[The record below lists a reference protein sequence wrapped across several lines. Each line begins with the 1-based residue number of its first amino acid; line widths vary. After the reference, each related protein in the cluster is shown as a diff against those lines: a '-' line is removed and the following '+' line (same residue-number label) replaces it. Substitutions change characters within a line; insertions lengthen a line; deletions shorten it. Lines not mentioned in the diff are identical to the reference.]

1 MKREELNLEP
11 FYYVEPMRIID
22 DPDESIEAFFKY
34 DKENTEIENFL
45 KDCALKDFIWI
56 IIATF
61 KNNFANGAL
70 LSSMISKTLQRQV
83 VSNGTLFI
91 KELSYRNDLKS
102 LRFKYNKDDHFE
114 YLEFEIVTP
123 FMAINNAVEEAL
135 NGKSYS
141 KNGNQYILNSD
152 SGIEY
157 IEATPTFFK
166 LKANMNKSKRFH

>member
-22 DPDESIEAFFKY
+22 DPDESLEFIFKY
-34 DKENTEIENFL
+34 DKEKTEIENFL
-45 KDCALKDFIWI
+45 KDCNLNDFIWVI
-56 IIATF
+56 ITTF
-61 KNNFANGAL
+61 REKYASGSLLGAQI
-70 LSSMISKTLQRQV
+70 SDTIQEEKSM
-83 VSNGTLFI
+83 NGTLYSDKFNHR
-91 KELSYRNDLKS
+91 KDLDNP
-102 LRFKYNKDDHFE
+102 KYKFNKDDHFE
-114 YLEFEIVTP
+114 YLEFEIVPP